1 MESVFNTK
9 IICESRINRYIKT
22 ACFILLVLLLQA
34 CSRNYY
40 EYSTLEIHIP
50 VEINVE
56 EREIRARLAPLKFA
70 AAGGFNLR
78 ITVYGF
84 SQGAEIINFS
94 SGDQFSTV
102 RGKAWIKALVQVKKG
117 EEIVQADF
125 IEAAGDNREELLDRF
140 GSMILE
146 IAVRQR

>member
-1 MESVFNTK
+1 MESVFNIK
-9 IICESRINRYIKT
+9 VICESCLNRYIKT
-22 ACFILLVLLLQA
+22 AGIILIILMLQA

-40 EYSTLEIHIP
+40 EYNALEIHIP
-50 VEINVE
+50 VEINIVE
-56 EREIRARLAPLKFA
+56 SEIRGRLAPLRFSD
-70 AAGGFNLR
+70 AGGFNLR